1 MTIKNPEDYDI
12 VGYRGERVGTLRKAT
27 RKYFVDTT
35 GTKWSRESTAGI
47 PPLYSIVKKKTTPK
61 PQIPVKIS
69 TKKKRIPKE
78 LQGIAKLARRYKTVK
93 AYEESFMDVFSTRPY
108 RKPIVEEALIN
119 ADFVIRKKGS
129 RHVTF
134 DAKAFWKAA
143 QQSAKKTNDQPKK
156 RKKPAQPK
164 IPTGMTL
171 QKSLSKTGGQMH
183 FKNGGGKK
191 KPKVLSAKKTKK
203 RVKRIKK
210 GSDNLMTFGI
220 KMPDVRTLEDMMR

>member
-12 VGYRGERVGTLRKAT
+12 VGYQGNRVGTLHKVT
-27 RKYFVDTT
+27 RKHFIDTM

-47 PPLYSIVKKKTTPK
+47 PPLYSIVKKKAKPK
-61 PQIPVKIS
+61 PKIPVKSS

-78 LQGIAKLARRYKTVK
+78 LQGIAKLARRYKTAK

-143 QQSAKKTNDQPKK
+143 QQSTENTNDNSKK
-156 RKKPAQPK
+156 RKNPAQPK

-191 KPKVLSAKKTKK
+191 KPKTLTAKKTKK
-203 RVKRIKK
+203 RVKK

-220 KMPDVRTLEDMMR
+220 KMPDVRTLEDLMR